1 MTIAYTCQSCGSTR
15 GVLPERPN
23 EASSVKFS
31 GCSREHG
38 SLHEIRQEMHQL
50 ARQSAAE
57 KAEQI
62 MGSVRRPGSK
72 PIPGRATSPDPRRAL
87 SAAR

>member
-1 MTIAYTCQSCGSTR
+1 MSTAITIAYTCQNCGSKH

-23 EASSVKFS
+23 EASPVKCS

-38 SLHEIRQEMHQL
+38 SLHEIRQEMRQL

-57 KAEQI
+57 RAEQI
-62 MGSVRRPGSK
+62 MRSVRRP
-72 PIPGRATSPDPRRAL
+72 
-87 SAAR
+87 